1 MSPEK
6 NPYLLVGKSNEDFQE
21 QNIGKA
27 LAKLYSAQKIS
38 PRMPELRHNLK
49 VINNQVKLIQPP
61 MFFHSYM
68 NLSEALIICI
78 LLNIIF
84 LLSRKFLNN
93 KFLKNIILVLFAFSL
108 LNLGL
113 ITLEQKCK
121 KFGVVQKISTQVY
134 SGDSEDFAELF
145 ELNDGQ
151 VIEIKK
157 QEDSWFQIKYNDQ
170 LGWIRNEDII
180 KID

>member
-1 MSPEK
+1 MSQEK
-6 NPYLLVGKSNEDFQE
+6 NPYKLVSQANEDYKE

-38 PRMPELRHNLK
+38 PRMTELRHNIK

-68 NLSEALIICI
+68 NISEALIICI
-78 LLNIIF
+78 LFNVIF
-84 LLSRKFLNN
+84 LSSKKTINN
-93 KFLKNIILVLFAFSL
+93 KFLKNIISALFVFSL
-108 LNLGL
+108 LNLSL
-113 ITLEQKCK
+113 IALEQKYK
-121 KFGVVQKISTQVY
+121 NFGVVQKISTQVY
-134 SGDSEDFAELF
+134 SGDSEDFTELF

-151 VIEIKK
+151 VVEIKK
-157 QEDSWFQIKYNDQ
+157 HEDSWSQIIYNNQ